1 MNQQVLITGGNGFI
15 GKSLAQYL
23 LENTNYNIVCLDKTV
38 QTSNILVNNGKPY
51 AKDTRRLRFVS
62 HDLRLEFNNA
72 LIKQIGLVNHI
83 IHLGG
88 TSNVDLSVVDPID
101 SILTNIIGTA
111 NVLNY
116 ARSHCDQLKL
126 FMFLSTAEVFG
137 THANKYFKETDMFN
151 PLNPYAGTKASAEC
165 LCSSFA
171 HTYNIPLILCKTSN
185 IYGPHHSSKR
195 YISVVIDKIL
205 KGEEI
210 SIYCDVDD
218 SEVSS
223 RQYLYSEDIC
233 NAFLFLMLNGQ
244 AGESYNIASE
254 KSISN
259 VDLALTVSKIISK
272 PVNYKK
278 IYNNPSCRYKSK
290 HLLCTD
296 KIRSLGWKE
305 NYSLEEGLA
314 KTINWHMSHYKQNSS
329 SIN

>member
-1 MNQQVLITGGNGFI
+1 M
-15 GKSLAQYL
+15 
-23 LENTNYNIVCLDKTV
+23 
-38 QTSNILVNNGKPY
+38 
-51 AKDTRRLRFVS
+51 RFVS
-62 HDLRLEFNNA
+62 HDLRFEFNKG
-72 LIKQIGLVNHI
+72 ITKKIGPVHYI

-88 TSNVDLSVVDPID
+88 TSNVDLSIEDPMNT
-101 SILTNIIGTA
+101 ILKNIVGTA
-111 NVLNY
+111 NTLNY
-116 ARSHCDQLKL
+116 ARSSCNQLKL
-126 FMFLSTAEVFG
+126 FIFLSTAEVFG
-137 THANKYFKETDMFN
+137 TDVNKYFKETDRFN
-151 PLNPYAGTKASAEC
+151 PLNPYAATKASAEC

-171 HTYNIPLILCKTSN
+171 HTYNIPLVLCKTSN

-259 VDLALTVSKIISK
+259 VDLALTVSSIMKQ

-278 IYNNPSCRYKSK
+278 VYSNPSCRYKSK

-305 NYSLEEGLA
+305 NYSLEEGLK
-314 KTINWHMSHYKQNSS
+314 KTINWYSEHKTS
-329 SIN
+329 

>member
-1 MNQQVLITGGNGFI
+1 MNQQVLITGGGGFI
-15 GKSLAQYL
+15 GRNLSQYL
-23 LENTNYNIVCLDKTV
+23 LENTNYNIVCLDK
-38 QTSNILVNNGKPY
+38 NKEEIDN
-51 AKDTRRLRFVS
+51 TRRLRFIS
-62 HDLRLEFNNA
+62 HDLRFEFNKD
-72 LIKQIGLVNHI
+72 ITKTIGPVHYI

-88 TSNVDLSVVDPID
+88 TSNVDLSIEDPMNTILKNVV
-101 SILTNIIGTA
+101 GTA
-111 NVLNY
+111 NILNY
-116 ARSHCDQLKL
+116 ARSSNQLKL
-126 FMFLSTAEVFG
+126 FIFLSTAEVFG
-137 THANKYFKETDMFN
+137 TDVNKYFKETDRFN
-151 PLNPYAGTKASAEC
+151 PLNPYAATKASAEC

-171 HTYNIPLILCKTSN
+171 HTYNIPLVLCKTSN

-205 KGEEI
+205 KEEEI

-259 VDLALTVSKIISK
+259 VDLALTVSKMMNK

-278 IYNNPSCRYKSK
+278 LYSNPSCRYKSK

-314 KTINWHMSHYKQNSS
+314 KTIGWHISNYQPTSVQYG
-329 SIN
+329 